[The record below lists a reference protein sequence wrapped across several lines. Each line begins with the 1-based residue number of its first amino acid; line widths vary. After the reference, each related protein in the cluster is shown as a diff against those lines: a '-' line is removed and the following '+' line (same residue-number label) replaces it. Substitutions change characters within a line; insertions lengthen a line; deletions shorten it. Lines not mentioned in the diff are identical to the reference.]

1 MKTLIKLL
9 IILVIG
15 AGLLG
20 LAATLMLP
28 SAARVGVEKGAGSA
42 LGVGATLVDVNAG
55 VGPSKTEFGLEG
67 LALENPDGFG
77 ETPLLDI
84 GEATV
89 GVGTL
94 SLLSDTI
101 EVPAIRLDGLKLNL
115 VQNGMQSN
123 LGQVLDH
130 IRSKQKGADESSPE
144 PGGEEENT
152 DSEEDSSS
160 SGKRLA
166 FGTVSVSGVGARLEL
181 RGIPGMDDKVQ
192 EWTAPAFEMDLSDE
206 ANRARV
212 DSIEDLAEELLKEI
226 AQRTLGASSD
236 DIPPA
241 VLNVLNGSTSIKDAG
256 DALLDEA
263 KGKLEEE
270 TEKLKDEAKK
280 QLGGALEGLL
290 GKDG

>member
-9 IILVIG
+9 VILVLG

-20 LAATLMLP
+20 LAASLMLP

-55 VGPSKTEFGLEG
+55 IGPSNTEFGLEG
-67 LALENPDGFG
+67 LALQNPEGFG

-89 GVGTL
+89 GVGTF

-115 VQNGMQSN
+115 VQDGMKSN

-130 IRSKQKGADESSPE
+130 IRSRQQGADASSPA
-144 PGGEEENT
+144 PGGEETN
-152 DSEEDSSS
+152 EEGDAGSG
-160 SGKRLA
+160 GKRLA

-181 RGIPGMDDKVQ
+181 RGIPGIEDKVQ

-206 ANRARV
+206 ANRERV
-212 DSIEDLAEELLKEI
+212 QSIEDLAEELLKEI

-241 VLNVLNGSTSIKDAG
+241 VLQVLNGSTSLKDAG
-256 DALLDEA
+256 DALIEEA
-263 KGKLEEE
+263 KGKLEQE
-270 TEKLKDEAKK
+270 TDKLKDEAKK
-280 QLGGALEGLL
+280 QIGGALEGLL